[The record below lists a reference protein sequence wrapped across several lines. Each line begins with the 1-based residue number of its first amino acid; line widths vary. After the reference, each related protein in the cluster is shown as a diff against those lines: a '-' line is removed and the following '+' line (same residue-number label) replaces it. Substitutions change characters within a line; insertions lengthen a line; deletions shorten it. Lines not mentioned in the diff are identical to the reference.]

1 MKKFIYT
8 LALIFTLGISFNSV
22 QAANKPAKN
31 PTELTAE
38 ETVKLERIK
47 TRVEEIR
54 EMDKSNLTKA
64 ERKALRSELKELK
77 NQARAVSG
85 GVYLSVGAIIII
97 ILLLILI
104 L

>member
-8 LALIFTLGISFNSV
+8 FALIFSLGLCFNTTY
-22 QAANKPAKN
+22 AANKPAKN

-38 ETVKLERIK
+38 QSIQLEKIK
-47 TRVEEIR
+47 SRVEEIKA
-54 EMDKSNLTKA
+54 MDKSNLTKA
-64 ERKALRSELKELK
+64 ERKALRNELKEMK
-77 NQARAVSG
+77 NQARAISG